1 MAGLYFHIPF
11 CKRVC
16 AYCDFYKSVDLRR
29 MDPLLESMHRELDAR
44 REYLG
49 GEPVRTRYFGGGTPS
64 LCAPEAIAG
73 LLDHAATLFDCTA
86 AEETTLEANPDD
98 LTPAYLAALRRA
110 GVNRLSV
117 GIQSFDD
124 ACLKLMNRR
133 HNAAQAVEA
142 VRSAQREGYENI
154 TVDLI
159 FGVPG
164 FGDDTLRRSL
174 DSALALGVQHI
185 SAYHLTIEPDTAFGR
200 RAARGEFRAVD
211 EQISETEFLTVHHTL
226 TEAGFEHYEVSNFA
240 LPGFRARHNAAY
252 WHGAKYL
259 GIGPAAHSFDGEERH
274 WNVGSVERYIAGDPA
289 ERELLTNRDRFNEYV
304 MTALRT
310 AEGIDTR
317 EVEPNRERKSLGTE
331 ITFQSDVTDLTEMI
345 PVIQQ
350 QSQEVSDD
358 LKKKALA
365 GRTITLK
372 VKFFDFK
379 TITRSRTLPDYFN
392 DDDTIMR
399 TVEELLPKTD
409 AGRIK
414 LRLLGVTVS
423 GFYGEHIPSGAMY
436 QPEFEFMKTLPFRK
450 W

>member
-16 AYCDFYKSVDLRR
+16 AYCDFYKSADLRR
-29 MDPLLESMHRELDAR
+29 MDDLLAAMHRELDER
-44 REYLG
+44 RGYPG
-49 GEPVRTRYFGGGTPS
+49 GEAVTTRYFGGGTPS
-64 LCAPEAIAG
+64 LCTPEAIRG
-73 LLDHAATLFDCTA
+73 LLDHAARLFDCSG

-98 LTPAYLAALRRA
+98 LTAEYLDGLLEA
-110 GVNRLSV
+110 GIDRLSIGV
-117 GIQSFDD
+117 QSFDD
-124 ACLKLMNRR
+124 DCLKLMNRR
-133 HNAAQAVEA
+133 HTAAQAAEA
-142 VRSAQREGYENI
+142 VRAAQRAGFGNL

-164 FGDDTLRRSL
+164 FGGDTLRRSL
-174 DSALALGVQHI
+174 DAALSLGVQHI
-185 SAYHLTIEPDTAFGR
+185 SAYHLTVEPDTAFGR

-317 EVEPNRERKSLGTE
+317 EVAARFGTKRLERMREEAAPYL
-331 ITFQSDVTDLTEMI
+331 QSG
-345 PVIQQ
+345 
-350 QSQEVSDD
+350 
-358 LKKKALA
+358 AL
-365 GRTITLK
+365 R
-372 VKFFDFK
+372 
-379 TITRSRTLPDYFN
+379 
-392 DDDTIMR
+392 
-399 TVEELLPKTD
+399 D
-409 AGRIK
+409 AGG
-414 LRLLGVTVS
+414 RLAVPPERFLISDAVS
-423 GFYGEHIPSGAMY
+423 EAL
-436 QPEFEFMKTLPFRK
+436 FET
-450 W
+450 